1 MFPVT
6 KPLHPHRETEG
17 APSSPYR
24 GEGVTLTPVL
34 LLSSCFTAS
43 PSYSLFRRVMFAL
56 AIVPAGVQGI
66 LLLFFPN
73 SPRFLVMRGKTDQV
87 WVGVG
92 GCVLYCTV

>member
-1 MFPVT
+1 
-6 KPLHPHRETEG
+6 
-17 APSSPYR
+17 
-24 GEGVTLTPVL
+24 
-34 LLSSCFTAS
+34 
-43 PSYSLFRRVMFAL
+43 MFAL